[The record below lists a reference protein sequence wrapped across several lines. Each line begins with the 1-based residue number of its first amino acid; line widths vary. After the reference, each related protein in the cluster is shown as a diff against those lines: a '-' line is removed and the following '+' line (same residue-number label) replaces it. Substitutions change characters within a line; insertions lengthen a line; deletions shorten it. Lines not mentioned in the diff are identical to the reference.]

1 MGAAIG
7 FAVILIVLGIFLPD
21 VLNALEELFLTLLSK
36 ATFFVDT
43 LNVPAN

>member
-21 VLNALEELFLTLLSK
+21 VLNALKEFFLTLLQK
-36 ATFFVDT
+36 ATNFVDT
-43 LNVPAN
+43 LNVPTN